1 MTPLSIIEAISLNAQ
16 RHPRKLALVDQT
28 TALTYADLQRRVCAV
43 ACALARLGIRKGSRV
58 ILAVG
63 NRCEHMEALLAVATL
78 GGIPTP
84 IDVQSRSE
92 FGRMC
97 GVVDPAAVIVEQ
109 RFAEGLEQGDAAQLS
124 SLPHIIIG
132 PDGTYEDDISTY
144 SGQTPDAPALNTSD
158 PFLFMVTSGTTGA
171 PKCCSISHGAYA
183 MRCILKNVEDS
194 ARAADIHLSILPICF
209 NAGRGAAVAHLY
221 VGATTVLLPEF
232 GPDEVARIV
241 QAQKISTLMVVPRIC
256 ARLLESTAPREAFAS
271 IRRVS
276 CTGATM
282 PIEVKRQF
290 MESICPEL
298 HNSYGSTDTGPVA
311 SLSPEDMITKHGS
324 AGQPSWGVEVAALD
338 DRGHV
343 LPGGEEGELACRSP
357 YLIDGYFGLSDTPA
371 LPSGWFLTGDVGVVD
386 AEGYLYLHSRR
397 KEIIKSGG
405 TTIYPIE
412 IEETIRLHGGVFD
425 ASVLGIPS
433 AQWGEAVVAAVVVKP
448 SQQMLSED
456 LISFC
461 KERLAPYK
469 APKQIV
475 FVSKLPY
482 TSMGKVNKRE
492 LASLFAADV
501 TNFSSA

>member
-1 MTPLSIIEAISLNAQ
+1 MQ
-16 RHPRKLALVDQT
+16 GQ
-28 TALTYADLQRRVCAV
+28 
-43 ACALARLGIRKGSRV
+43 SRD
-58 ILAVG
+58 LAVG

-84 IDVQSRSE
+84 IDVLSRSE

-97 GVVDPAAVIVEQ
+97 EVVRPAAVIAEQ
-109 RFAEGLEQGDAAQLS
+109 RFCEGLDPADAAQLS
-124 SLPHIIIG
+124 SLPRIIIG
-132 PDGTYEDDISTY
+132 PDGTYEDLISTY
-144 SGQTPDAPALNTSD
+144 SGQTPEAPKLSTDD

-194 ARAADIHLSILPICF
+194 ARATDTHLSILPICF

-221 VGATTVLLPEF
+221 LGATTVLLPEF
-232 GPDEVARIV
+232 DPDEAARIIE
-241 QAQKISTLMVVPRIC
+241 AQKITTLMVVPRIC
-256 ARLLESTAPREAFAS
+256 ARLLESSAPREAFAS

-276 CTGATM
+276 CTGAAM

-290 MESICPEL
+290 MESICSEL

-311 SLSPEDMITKHGS
+311 SLSPQDMIAKHGS
-324 AGQPSWGVEVAALD
+324 AGQLSWGVEVAALD
-338 DRGHV
+338 DAGNV
-343 LPGGEEGELACRSP
+343 LPNGEEGELACRSP
-357 YLIDGYFGLSDTPA
+357 YLIDGYFGLPDAPA
-371 LPSGWFLTGDVGVVD
+371 LPSGWFLTGDLGVLD
-386 AEGYLYLHSRR
+386 DDGYLYLHSRR

-405 TTIYPIE
+405 TTIYPTE
-412 IEETIRLHGGVFD
+412 IEEAIRLHAGVSD

-433 AQWGEAVVAAVVVKP
+433 SQWGEAVVAAVVVKA
-448 SQQMLSED
+448 SQRVSPED

-461 KERLAPYK
+461 NLRLAPYK

-475 FVSKLPY
+475 FVAKLPY

-492 LASLFAADV
+492 LASLFAGAAADS
-501 TNFSSA
+501 SSA